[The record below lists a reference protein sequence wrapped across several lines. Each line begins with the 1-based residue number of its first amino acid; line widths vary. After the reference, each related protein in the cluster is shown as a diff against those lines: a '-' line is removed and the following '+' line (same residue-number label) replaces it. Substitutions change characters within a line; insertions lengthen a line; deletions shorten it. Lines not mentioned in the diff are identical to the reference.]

1 MKAKTA
7 LFLYTELAGYMVNC
21 INCLAEEKAVE
32 VKIIAYPVNPEAP
45 FNFDFHPNVEVL
57 DRGSFEDDSLSAY
70 IKQIQPDWIYCSGW
84 SDKGY
89 LKAVKKHAH
98 IPSALGFDNQWEG
111 NFKQKVLSVAAR
123 FLLRP
128 RFNFAFVPGT
138 RQVQFAKK
146 LGFAEKSIK
155 QGVYCCDVDLFS
167 TYKGTKSRKQ
177 LLWIG
182 RYIPQKGAELLWK
195 TFLQVNAQLGN
206 EWTLHCAGTG
216 SDFEQRT
223 QDPHIVHHGFIQPED
238 LKELI
243 QNCTCFVLP
252 SHFEP
257 WGVVVHEMAAA
268 GLPIVASSAVGA
280 ADEFVRNGEN
290 GIVFKVDDEKALK
303 EALFRVMNSNLEE
316 MKKMGQKSEAL
327 ALKMTPKTWSDTV
340 ESMMYL

>member
-21 INCLAEEKAVE
+21 INTLAEEKAVE

-45 FNFDFHPNVEVL
+45 FNFDFHPRVEVL
-57 DRGSFEDDSLSAY
+57 DRGNFEDDSLSAF
-70 IKQIQPDWIYCSGW
+70 IEKVQPDWIYCSGW

-89 LKAVKKHAH
+89 LKAVKKHAY
-98 IPSALGFDNQWEG
+98 IPSALAFDNQWEG
-111 NFKQKVLSVAAR
+111 SLKQKVLSIAAR

-128 RFNFAFVPGT
+128 RFNFAFVPGA

-146 LGFAEKSIK
+146 LGFTDKTIK

-167 TYKGTKSRKQ
+167 SYKAKKSQKQ

-182 RYIPQKGAELLWK
+182 RYIPQKGADLLWK
-195 TFLQVNAQLGN
+195 TFIEVNAKLGN

-216 SDFEQRT
+216 IDFEQRVK
-223 QDPHIVHHGFIQPED
+223 DAHIVHHGFVQPED

-243 QNCTCFVLP
+243 QKSTCFVLP

-257 WGVVVHEMAAA
+257 WGVVAAA
-268 GLPIVASSAVGA
+268 GLPILASSAVGA
-280 ADEFVRNGEN
+280 GDAFVQNGEN
-290 GIVFKVDDEKALK
+290 GLIFQVNEEIALK
-303 EALFRVMNSNLEE
+303 EALSQVLSSDLEALE
-316 MKKMGQKSEAL
+316 QMGLKSEAL
-327 ALKMTPKTWSDTV
+327 ALKITPKTWADTV